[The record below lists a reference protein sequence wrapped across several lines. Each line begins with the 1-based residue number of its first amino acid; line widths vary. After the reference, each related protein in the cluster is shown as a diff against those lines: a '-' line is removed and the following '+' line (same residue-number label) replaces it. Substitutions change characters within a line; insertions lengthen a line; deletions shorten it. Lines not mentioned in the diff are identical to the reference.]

1 MPDKRQDA
9 NGDGQLD
16 YPGLPGDDTYRLK
29 DDVPYGSYIEVDA
42 IYRSENLGKPGVGI
56 IKYRFM
62 LGQNVEKDYNATRN
76 CHYKLTLKFK
86 GYGND
91 VDWHIEY
98 KQQVLEVTE
107 PKVMNYQGKVFIPE
121 NRPGTANITM
131 DIISRI
137 IPSQSPVT

>member
-62 LGQNVEKDYNATRN
+62 LGQNVEKTTTLHETATTN
-76 CHYKLTLKFK
+76 
-86 GYGND
+86 
-91 VDWHIEY
+91 
-98 KQQVLEVTE
+98 
-107 PKVMNYQGKVFIPE
+107 
-121 NRPGTANITM
+121 
-131 DIISRI
+131 
-137 IPSQSPVT
+137 